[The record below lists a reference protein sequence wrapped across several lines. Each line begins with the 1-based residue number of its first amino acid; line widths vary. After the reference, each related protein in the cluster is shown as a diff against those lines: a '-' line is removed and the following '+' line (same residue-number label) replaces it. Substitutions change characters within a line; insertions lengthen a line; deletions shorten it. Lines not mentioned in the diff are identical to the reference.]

1 MKNKHQEAN
10 VNKKI
15 KKRAAKKWKKIYEEL
30 KKKSRIKKNS
40 EKN

>member
-15 KKRAAKKWKKIYEEL
+15 KKRAAKKMKKNIR
-30 KKKSRIKKNS
+30 RIKKNQ
-40 EKN
+40 E